1 VATANSPAAVY
12 YNPAGLTQLEDPTIQ
27 GGLYTVRLGL
37 DAYASGKRLKS
48 DATWKT
54 LPQLYGAVPLAKGL
68 VAGFGLNTPFGLST
82 DWPNTGPIRTFG
94 TKTDLKYLAGWAV
107 LGYKLADSFSIGG
120 GVGIHRA
127 DLTMRQGIG
136 ILPNDQFDFTGN
148 GTGYSWLISARW
160 QPHEQHSF
168 GLIYRSQTDFD
179 LKGRTIT
186 FPYIPKGEPAAMDF
200 MTPATAAFGYAFRPN
215 ESWEFELNVE
225 YVVWDKLDS
234 LAMVKRSGNLSIP
247 FFWDSNFIYSA
258 GVTRRFGGCWIV
270 NAGYNYIEN
279 SQPDATFT
287 PAIADADR
295 HWINL
300 GIGQDRGRFSWFLA
314 YQYAFSGRQVNG
326 SPVNAFGQTANGK
339 YNSRFHSLSLNGTWH
354 F

>member
-1 VATANSPAAVY
+1 
-12 YNPAGLTQLEDPTIQ
+12 
-27 GGLYTVRLGL
+27 
-37 DAYASGKRLKS
+37 
-48 DATWKT
+48 
-54 LPQLYGAVPLAKGL
+54 
-68 VAGFGLNTPFGLST
+68 
-82 DWPNTGPIRTFG
+82 
-94 TKTDLKYLAGWAV
+94 
-107 LGYKLADSFSIGG
+107 
-120 GVGIHRA
+120 
-127 DLTMRQGIG
+127 
-136 ILPNDQFDFTGN
+136 
-148 GTGYSWLISARW
+148 
-160 QPHEQHSF
+160 
-168 GLIYRSQTDFD
+168 
-179 LKGRTIT
+179 
-186 FPYIPKGEPAAMDF
+186 
-200 MTPATAAFGYAFRPN
+200 
-215 ESWEFELNVE
+215 
-225 YVVWDKLDS
+225 
-234 LAMVKRSGNLSIP
+234 MVKRSGNLSIP